1 MSVKVNS
8 GKNSWSYTLEY
19 FPHAFEMPSSL
30 HLLEG
35 GLNTCAQA

>member
-8 GKNSWSYTLEY
+8 GKKSWSYTSEH

-30 HLLEG
+30 HLLKG
-35 GLNTCAQA
+35 GLNTYAQA